1 LVEYVP
7 ILPAYVEAM
16 VHTYFRGGRLQS
28 GSATIQPVPP
38 EKLPQPLGGLTGSG
52 LHSRPSHTASDN
64 ISYRQDKIHIVIL
77 LLLFSTFFFGS
88 FLFSVADSLQPQILP
103 ASAAAEETEVRL
115 PPALVTEETL
125 QAKID
130 EIDSAVD
137 LTEDEKK
144 ELLELYRK
152 SMSNLQSIKS
162 NLETTAV
169 FRKETKAAPE
179 QMESIKADIAEL
191 ERQLQATKDGR
202 GEDIGGQ
209 VDELVQLL
217 QTQQA
222 ELAAANAAKTDIVR
236 RLSYMGARPVAI
248 SKRLAEAEQE
258 QDEME
263 AGLKLSASEVTGN
276 LAQARRWVF
285 ETGFMAR
292 STEIAMLNEELLR
305 KPLRT
310 SLLET
315 RLQRHEANIKLLN
328 IQVDRINERLN
339 RERLLEAE
347 QVQRQAEKVEQEAKG
362 GNPVLVKL
370 SAENA
375 ELTKD
380 INEMAGQLESLS
392 REYEQ
397 ALKLNTRVAANFQDA
412 QDTLK
417 SSGLTEGLGKVL
429 LAQQSYL
436 PELED
441 KGDEVRAR
449 DAEIAEVEVLRLRLQ
464 AEARRMA
471 DPKLFMNHLVE
482 EARWEKSEALF
493 AELRPQVALRT
504 ELVTKAMD
512 MIELYLSG
520 LTQLNEEERKLLAS
534 VTDYRE
540 FLQQNLLWLRNAEPT
555 KPSDFLKLP
564 QEVRELYRVMIRA
577 SFVAVVKSHLIKKP
591 VFWLVIGFA
600 LYLTF
605 RRRTIVGVIKE
616 RAKIVGRPITDSFTN
631 TFTVGL
637 LTALLVAP
645 VPLVLTVTGWLLE
658 SAGENELVTGLGQS
672 LLNISLYFFCLRFFR
687 AVCIPRGLAE
697 VHFRWP
703 KDKLDFLGK
712 ELDRFFVVIIPTSL
726 LVLLAVSLQQEDEF
740 GILARL
746 SFLIANLALIVFL
759 YRILHPAK
767 GVLSHLREQES
778 TTRIVSSYPILF
790 FLLILFPISLVILA
804 FSGYTYSVG
813 VVSSMFGHTLLLILA
828 LVILKSLLLRWLEVV
843 RRKMNYETLCEKRRE
858 RLEEQ
863 EETDEEGGDEEAA
876 AMLFEEPEVDV
887 AALTG
892 ETREFVTLAVFLTGL
907 FGLYLIWSAFLP
919 ALKIFDEVVLWHNT
933 VKEAGVEKRL
943 PITLADL
950 GLGIIYG
957 VTIFIVAKRLPSL
970 LEIILLRRTNMSSG
984 DRYTLTS
991 LANYTVI
998 AFGVVLVLNTIGAQ
1012 WSQLQWL
1019 VAALGVGIGFGLQEI
1034 IANFMSGL
1042 IILFEQPV
1050 RVGDIVTIGGTDGVV
1065 TKIRIRAT
1073 TIRNWDRK
1081 ELLVPN
1087 KEFITGRLL
1096 NWSLDDQVTRIYLVI
1111 GIAYG
1116 SDVDLAMELIRQA
1129 AEKQE
1134 HVLEDPPPHVNF
1146 EGFGDNSLN
1155 LTLRAY
1161 IDNIDCRLSTITD
1174 IHLEINRLFG
1184 QADIPIPFPQRDVHL
1199 DSQRPLRVQLETS

>member
-1 LVEYVP
+1 M
-7 ILPAYVEAM
+7 I
-16 VHTYFRGGRLQS
+16 
-28 GSATIQPVPP
+28 
-38 EKLPQPLGGLTGSG
+38 
-52 LHSRPSHTASDN
+52 
-64 ISYRQDKIHIVIL
+64 
-77 LLLFSTFFFGS
+77 LFSTFFFGPF
-88 FLFSVADSLQPQILP
+88 FLTVADSFQLQILP
-103 ASAAAEETEVRL
+103 ASAAEEEIEVRL
-115 PPALVTEETL
+115 PPALVTADTL

-130 EIDSAVD
+130 EIDLAVD

-144 ELLELYRK
+144 ELLELYSK

-162 NLETTAV
+162 NLETTEL
-169 FRKETKAAPE
+169 FRKETKAVPE
-179 QMESIKADIAEL
+179 QMESLKTDIAEL
-191 ERQLQATKDGR
+191 ERQLQAAKEGR
-202 GEDIGGQ
+202 GEDIDGQ

-217 QTQQA
+217 QTQQG
-222 ELAAANAAKTDIVR
+222 ELAAANAAKTDIMR

-258 QDEME
+258 QDDME
-263 AGLKLSASEVTGN
+263 AGLKLSASEVSGN
-276 LAQARRWVF
+276 VAQARRWVF

-310 SLLET
+310 SMFETKLQRQET
-315 RLQRHEANIKLLN
+315 RIKLIDL
-328 IQVDRINERLN
+328 QVDRINERLN
-339 RERLLEAE
+339 RERLLDAE
-347 QVQRQAEKVEQEAKG
+347 QVQRQAEKVEREAKG

-370 SAENA
+370 SADNA

-441 KGDEVRAR
+441 KRDEVRAR

-464 AEARRMA
+464 AEARRIA
-471 DPKLFMNHLVE
+471 DPELYMNHLVE
-482 EARWEKSEALF
+482 KDRGEKSEALF
-493 AELRPQVALRT
+493 VELRPQVELRT

-564 QEVRELYRVMIRA
+564 KEVRSLYRVMTGA
-577 SFVAVVKSHLIKKP
+577 SFVAVVKTHLIKKS
-591 VFWLVIGFA
+591 VLWLAIVFA

-605 RRRTIVGVIKE
+605 KRGAIIGRIKE
-616 RAKIVGRPITDSFTN
+616 KAKIVGRPITDSITN
-631 TFTVGL
+631 TFTVVL
-637 LTALLVAP
+637 LTSLLVAP
-645 VPLVLTVTGWLLE
+645 VPLVMAVTGVLLE
-658 SAGENELVTGLGQS
+658 SAGRNELVTALGKS
-672 LLNISLYFFCLRFFR
+672 LLTISMYFFCLRFFR
-687 AVCIPRGLAE
+687 GICMPRGLAE
-697 VHFRWP
+697 VHFGWP
-703 KDKLDFLGK
+703 KDKLGFLRK
-712 ELDRFFVVIIPTSL
+712 ELDRFFVVIIPAGL
-726 LVLLAVSLQQEDEF
+726 LVLVAVNLQPESDG

-746 SFLIANLALIVFL
+746 SFLIAYLALIVFL
-759 YRILHPAK
+759 YRILHPVK
-767 GVLSHLREQES
+767 GVLSHLREQERS
-778 TTRIVSSYPILF
+778 TWIMNSYPVLF

-804 FSGYTYSVG
+804 FSGYLYSVE
-813 VVSSMFGHTLLLILA
+813 VISNMFGHTLLLILA
-828 LVILKSLLLRWLEVV
+828 LILLKSLFLRWLEVV
-843 RRKMNYETLCEKRRE
+843 RRKMNYEALCEKRKA
-858 RLEEQ
+858 RLEER
-863 EETDEEGGDEEAA
+863 EETNEEGGDEEV

-887 AALTG
+887 TTLTE

-907 FGLYLIWSAFLP
+907 FGLYLIWSSFLP
-919 ALKIFDEVVLWHNT
+919 ALKIFDELVLWHNT
-933 VKEAGVEKRL
+933 VKEAGVEKQI

-950 GLGIIYG
+950 GLAIIYG
-957 VTIFIVAKRLPSL
+957 VTVFIVAKRLPAL
-970 LEIILLRRTNMSSG
+970 LEIILLRRTTMTSG
-984 DRYTLTS
+984 DRYTVTS
-991 LANYTVI
+991 LTNYAIISVG
-998 AFGVVLVLNTIGAQ
+998 AVLVLKTIGAQ
-1012 WSQLQWL
+1012 WSQMQWL

-1034 IANFMSGL
+1034 IANFISGL

-1161 IDNIDCRLSTITD
+1161 IDNIDYRLSTTTD
-1174 IHLEINRLFG
+1174 IHLEINRLFTE
-1184 QADIPIPFPQRDVHL
+1184 ADIPIPFPQRDVHL
-1199 DSQRPLRVQLETS
+1199 DTQHPLRVQLETP